1 MARRRTNQKVSAPGL
16 PLAER
21 VAALVVAAGLLASG
35 LLVDT
40 GAESAFDA
48 PKRLAALVAAGLA
61 AALVAALVE
70 PDRVRAAWQS
80 APRGLKL
87 SVACFGLALLGT
99 IVSALLAPRRVEAL
113 ASSRGALIL
122 ALVAPLAALLFDARG
137 VRRMLGCFVTV
148 AAINSFVSLL
158 QRAGDWRP
166 FDIERIAGR
175 TEAVG
180 LLGNEGFLA
189 LVAALGAIAA
199 AALWLDARGG
209 GTRTLLASAAVLNA
223 VAVFANASLTSMLTF
238 GAGAIVLAIP
248 RVSRRRL
255 AIGAVAALAFAAI
268 AFAALPQLR
277 ARAGQTRALIAAG
290 QLDALTS
297 YRVGA
302 WAAAGEMIA
311 SRPLAGF
318 GPGSYGSEFVPHRIE
333 AEKRWGRRFANPYLL
348 GGSYEEA
355 HCDYLQAAA
364 ETGLVATMLLLLSA
378 GFAAWALLRA
388 VRDSGRAQRA
398 EVWMIAAL
406 AVALAIA
413 ALTWYP
419 MQRPV
424 TTLLALVLLG
434 RAWALAAESGEEGA

>member
-1 MARRRTNQKVSAPGL
+1 MARRRTTPKAPASAL
-16 PLAER
+16 PSTER
-21 VAALVVAAGLLASG
+21 VAAFVLAAGLLASG
-35 LLVDT
+35 LIVDT

-48 PKRLAALVAAGLA
+48 PKRLAAIVAAGLA
-61 AALVAALVE
+61 AALVGAFVQ
-70 PDRVRAAWQS
+70 PDRIRSAWQGAS
-80 APRGLKL
+80 RELRL

-99 IVSALLAPRRVEAL
+99 IVSALLAPRRLEAL
-113 ASSRGALIL
+113 ASGRGTLIL

-137 VRRMLGCFVTV
+137 VRRMLGCFVAV
-148 AAINSFVSLL
+148 AAVNSFVSLV
-158 QRAGDWRP
+158 QRAGVWRP
-166 FDIERIAGR
+166 FEIERIAGR

-209 GTRTLLASAAVLNA
+209 GARALLAAGAVLNA
-223 VAVFANASLTSMLTF
+223 AAVFANASLTSMLTL

-248 RVSRRRL
+248 RVSKRTL
-255 AIGAVAALAFAAI
+255 AIGAIAVLAITAI

-277 ARAGQTRALIAAG
+277 KRASDARTLVAAG
-290 QLDALTS
+290 QFDALTS

-318 GPGSYGSEFVPHRIE
+318 GPGSFASQFVPQRIE

-355 HCDYLQAAA
+355 HCDYLQSAA
-364 ETGLVATMLLLLSA
+364 EAGLVATILFALSA
-378 GFAAWALLRA
+378 VLVAWALLRA
-388 VRDSGRAQRA
+388 VRDSGRATRA
-398 EVWMIAAL
+398 EGWMLAALAIAL
-406 AVALAIA
+406 AVA
-413 ALTWYP
+413 ALTWFP

-424 TTLLALVLLG
+424 TALLALVLLG
-434 RAWALAAESGEEGA
+434 RAWALAAEAAQEHA

>member
-1 MARRRTNQKVSAPGL
+1 MARRRTTPKVSAPGL
-16 PLAER
+16 PPAER
-21 VAALVVAAGLLASG
+21 VAAFVLAAGLLASG
-35 LLVDT
+35 LIVDT

-48 PKRLAALVAAGLA
+48 PKRLAALVAAALA
-61 AALVAALVE
+61 AALVASCVE
-70 PDRVRAAWQS
+70 PGRIRAAWQRAS
-80 APRGLKL
+80 RELRL

-113 ASSRGALIL
+113 VSSRGMLIL

-137 VRRMLGCFVTV
+137 VRRMLGCFVAV
-148 AAINSFVSLL
+148 GAINSFVSLV

-166 FDIERIAGR
+166 FDLERIAGR

-209 GTRTLLASAAVLNA
+209 GIRTLLAAAAVLNA
-223 VAVFANASLTSMLTF
+223 AAVFANASLTSMLTL

-248 RVSRRRL
+248 RMSKRTL
-255 AIGAVAALAFAAI
+255 AIGAIAVFAITAI
-268 AFAALPQLR
+268 AVVALPQLR
-277 ARAGQTRALIAAG
+277 ARASEARALVAAG
-290 QLDALTS
+290 RLDALTS

-318 GPGSYGSEFVPHRIE
+318 GPGSFASQFVPHRIE
-333 AEKRWGRRFANPYLL
+333 AERRWGRRFANPYLL
-348 GGSYEEA
+348 GGTYEEA

-364 ETGLVATMLLLLSA
+364 ETGLVATILLALSA
-378 GFAAWALLRA
+378 GLAAWALLRA
-388 VRDSGRAQRA
+388 LRDSGRPQRA
-398 EVWMIAAL
+398 EAWMLAAL
-406 AVALAIA
+406 AVALAVA
-413 ALTWYP
+413 ALTWFP

-424 TTLLALVLLG
+424 TALLALVLLG
-434 RAWALAAESGEEGA
+434 RAWAIAAGAGEELG